1 MKDKNFRG
9 IVGELLWIA
18 RNSRP
23 DIAHAVNSLAR
34 VAHAPK
40 PAHWRALQHLGRYLG
55 STKSHALELRR
66 EGPDPGVVV
75 YTDADYAPKY
85 GTAFDNYRSTSGYV
99 GYFGRSAI
107 SWRSRRQ
114 QVMATSSAE
123 SEYYAAAAAAKEAVR
138 LRGLYSTLYSISKPA
153 TLRIDNKSALQ
164 QAMDPVSL
172 DASKH
177 IDLRAHFLRERARD
191 RVVLPEYVD
200 TTTNWA
206 DGMTK
211 SQPVST
217 FLRFANEVCVT
228 AAPSTPR
235 SD

>member
-1 MKDKNFRG
+1 
-9 IVGELLWIA
+9 
-18 RNSRP
+18 
-23 DIAHAVNSLAR
+23 
-34 VAHAPK
+34 
-40 PAHWRALQHLGRYLG
+40 
-55 STKSHALELRR
+55 
-66 EGPDPGVVV
+66 
-75 YTDADYAPKY
+75 
-85 GTAFDNYRSTSGYV
+85 
-99 GYFGRSAI
+99 
-107 SWRSRRQ
+107 
-114 QVMATSSAE
+114 MATSSAE

>member
-1 MKDKNFRG
+1 MSWYKKRR
-9 IVGELLWIA
+9 A
-18 RNSRP
+18 
-23 DIAHAVNSLAR
+23 NSLA
-34 VAHAPK
+34 AHRLA
-40 PAHWRALQHLGRYLG
+40 A
-55 STKSHALELRR
+55 
-66 EGPDPGVVV
+66 DP
-75 YTDADYAPKY
+75 
-85 GTAFDNYRSTSGYV
+85 
-99 GYFGRSAI
+99 
-107 SWRSRRQ
+107 
-114 QVMATSSAE
+114 
-123 SEYYAAAAAAKEAVR
+123 
-138 LRGLYSTLYSISKPA
+138 LLA

-217 FLRFANEVCVT
+217 FLRFASEVCVT